1 MLLQG
6 IFKKNKNELEK
17 GGRIPKVLSSESSE
31 LGHTC
36 PACRATMA
44 VSELY
49 DNFNMC
55 KCGWHYRV
63 NARQRID
70 YIADKAS
77 FKELFEDLESSNPL
91 DFPGYEGKLKNA
103 SLACREREA
112 VVCGTCT
119 ISGNPCAIF
128 IMEPF
133 FMLGSMGTVVGE
145 KITRT
150 FEHAKERNLPVV
162 GYTVSG
168 GARMQE
174 GILSLMQ
181 MAKISGAVKLFSDE
195 GGLYISILTDPTTGG
210 VTASFAME
218 GDIILAEPMATVGFA
233 GARVI
238 EQVTGKRLPEGFQKS
253 EFLLE
258 HGFVDMIVPRNNQK
272 AALKRLLV
280 LHKRSDRG

>member
-1 MLLQG
+1 MLLRG

-17 GGRIPKVLSSESSE
+17 GGRIPKVISSESSE
-31 LGHTC
+31 LAHTC
-36 PACRATMA
+36 PKCSSTMA

-49 DNFNMC
+49 ENFNMC

-70 YIADKAS
+70 YIADRSS
-77 FKELFEDLESSNPL
+77 FKELFEELQSTNPL
-91 DFPGYEGKLKNA
+91 DFPDYESKLKNA
-103 SLACREREA
+103 ALACREKEA
-112 VVCGTCT
+112 VICGTCT

-150 FEHAKERNLPVV
+150 FEYAKERNLPVI

-181 MAKISGAVKLFSDE
+181 MAKISGAVKLFSDA
-195 GGLYISILTDPTTGG
+195 GGLYIAVLTDPTTGG

-218 GDIILAEPMATVGFA
+218 GDIIIAEPMATVGFA

-253 EFLLE
+253 EFLLD

-272 AALKRLLV
+272 AALKRLLA
-280 LHKRSDRG
+280 LHKRGDN